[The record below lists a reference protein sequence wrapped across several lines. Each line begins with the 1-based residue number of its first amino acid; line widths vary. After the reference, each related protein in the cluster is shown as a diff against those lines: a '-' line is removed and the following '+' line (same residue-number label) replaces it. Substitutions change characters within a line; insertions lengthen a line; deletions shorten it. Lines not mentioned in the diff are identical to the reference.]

1 MGKITSKLL
10 GAMGFNSEDDDY
22 GFEEMDST
30 EMYQEPPAFSSSNM
44 STKKNKV
51 IDINATT
58 RFNVV
63 IIQPDDFNEAK
74 EIADHLKERRPVV
87 INLELL
93 EKEVAHKVFDFLSG
107 AVYALGG
114 SIQRVSNHIYL
125 IAPYNVNIMGD
136 FRDELKNKGIL

>member
-1 MGKITSKLL
+1 M
-10 GAMGFNSEDDDY
+10 
-22 GFEEMDST
+22 
-30 EMYQEPPAFSSSNM
+30 
-44 STKKNKV
+44 
-51 IDINATT
+51 ATT

-107 AVYALGG
+107 ASVCVRRVNSAR
-114 SIQRVSNHIYL
+114 IQSYL
-125 IAPYNVNIMGD
+125 SDCAV
-136 FRDELKNKGIL
+136 

>member
-10 GAMGFNSEDDDY
+10 DAMGFSSEGDDY
-22 GFEEMDST
+22 GFDEMDNT
-30 EMYQEPPAFSSSNM
+30 ELYQAPPVFTSS
-44 STKKNKV
+44 KKNKV

-63 IIQPDDFNEAK
+63 IIQPEDFNEAK

-87 INLELL
+87 INLELM

-114 SIQRVSNHIYL
+114 SIQKVSNHIYL
-125 IAPYNVNIMGD
+125 IAPYNVNVMGD